1 MAHVIFS
8 VFTVTQEGKVYG
20 CGEATNGRLGLGI
33 TGGTVQVPR
42 QLSALS
48 QYVIKKIAVHSGK
61 GFFSNKHRNEVI
73 LLSQKGACFTV
84 YA

>member
-1 MAHVIFS
+1 MIDATDKHYYEKESLIHFIVFYIISLFS
-8 VFTVTQEGKVYG
+8 VFLVTQEGKVYG

-48 QYVIKKIAVHSGK
+48 QYVIKKIAVHSGN
-61 GFFSNKHRNEVI
+61 F
-73 LLSQKGACFTV
+73 
-84 YA
+84 